1 MKRSAPADARGGER
15 PPSRAGPSVGS
26 RALARLQLVGT
37 GACFGLMAVLAR
49 RLSRG
54 AGGFTAGQLAV
65 VRFVVGA
72 VVSLAVFRLRPGLY
86 RPHNIRLLVSRG
98 LSGGLVVVLYFAA
111 LARIPAGEAGL
122 LYNLFPIIATGM
134 SFFTFGERPTVHLG
148 LALLLA
154 TGGVALVL
162 GEGALRVGV
171 GWGEAAALA
180 SAVFAATSANVIR
193 AMRGT
198 DNAPTIFF
206 WFCVAGLPVVLP
218 FALDPWP
225 PLGAAWGLAVV
236 MALAAWIAQLLMTHA
251 YGALS
256 ISEAAVW
263 LQLTPIAQ
271 YALAVPLLGE
281 RPGLAGLAG
290 VVLGVAGVAYGTALG
305 QRRAPPPRA
314 PTSEALGGEPR

>member
-1 MKRSAPADARGGER
+1 
-15 PPSRAGPSVGS
+15 V
-26 RALARLQLVGT
+26 ARLQLVGS
-37 GACFGLMAVLAR
+37 GICFGLMAVLAR

-54 AGGFTAGQLAV
+54 GLGATAGFTAGHLAV

-72 VVSLAVFRLRPGLY
+72 LVSLAVFRLRPGLY
-86 RPHNIRLLVSRG
+86 RPHNVRLLVSRG
-98 LSGGLVVVLYFAA
+98 ISGGLVVILYFAA

-134 SFFTFGERPTVHLG
+134 SLFTFGEKPTVHLG

-162 GEGALRVGV
+162 GEGALCVGV

-225 PLGAAWGLAVV
+225 AFGALWGGALA
-236 MALAAWIAQLLMTHA
+236 MALAAHAAQLLMTHA
-251 YGALS
+251 YGELS
-256 ISEAAVW
+256 VSEAAVW

-271 YALAVPLLGE
+271 YALALPILGE
-281 RPGLAGLAG
+281 RPSLGALVGVALA
-290 VVLGVAGVAYGTALG
+290 VAGVAYGTALG
-305 QRRAPPPRA
+305 HRRAGPA
-314 PTSEALGGEPR
+314 AQDAIDS

>member
-1 MKRSAPADARGGER
+1 MSAAPPAASELPRPAARRGG
-15 PPSRAGPSVGS
+15 SK
-26 RALARLQLVGT
+26 RALARLELIGS
-37 GACFGLMAVLAR
+37 GLCFGLMAVLAR
-49 RLSRG
+49 RLSR
-54 AGGFTAGQLAV
+54 APGGFTAGHLSV
-65 VRFVVGA
+65 VRFAVGA
-72 VVSLAVFRLRPGLY
+72 AVSLAIFRLRPGLY
-86 RPHNIRLLVSRG
+86 RPHNIRLLVTRG
-98 LSGGLVVVLYFAA
+98 LSGGIVVVLYFAA

-134 SFFTFGERPTVHLG
+134 SFFTFGERPTVHLV

-162 GEGALRVGV
+162 GEGALRLGV
-171 GWGEAAALA
+171 GWGEAAAVA
-180 SAVFAATSANVIR
+180 AAVFAATSANVIR

-225 PLGAAWGLAVV
+225 VLGAPWALAVLV
-236 MALAAWIAQLLMTHA
+236 ALAAFAAQVLMTEA

-256 ISEAAVW
+256 VSEAAVW

-281 RPGLAGLAG
+281 RPSLAGLLG
-290 VVLGVAGVAYGTALG
+290 VVLAVSGVAYGTVLG
-305 QRRAPPPRA
+305 HRHP
-314 PTSEALGGEPR
+314 S